1 MYKVMVNCFH
11 QGRLF
16 RFPNE
21 KKSPSR
27 IPWGFPSGQ
36 ESFVCHVQGFWS
48 RAVRPGAGGVGV
60 GSRGR
65 GSRNHMDG
73 REIEQ
78 FVTSQMGTQN

>member
-48 RAVRPGAGGVGV
+48 RAVGPGAGGEWGWAVGV
-60 GSRGR
+60 GAA
-65 GSRNHMDG
+65 
-73 REIEQ
+73 
-78 FVTSQMGTQN
+78 GTTWMVEK

>member
-1 MYKVMVNCFH
+1 MRKRALPASHGDSLLDRRALFVMYRASGP
-11 QGRLF
+11 GRCA
-16 RFPNE
+16 RG
-21 KKSPSR
+21 R
-27 IPWGFPSGQ
+27 
-36 ESFVCHVQGFWS
+36 
-48 RAVRPGAGGVGV
+48 GGVGV